1 MAVQTVNSD
10 HDNRYGRGKSELEN
24 ELRSIWLGIM
34 NRLQTFAD
42 LDEVK
47 DKPTEIRAIRQ
58 LIDEGDDET
67 GAKTC

>member
-1 MAVQTVNSD
+1 
-10 HDNRYGRGKSELEN
+10 
-24 ELRSIWLGIM
+24 M